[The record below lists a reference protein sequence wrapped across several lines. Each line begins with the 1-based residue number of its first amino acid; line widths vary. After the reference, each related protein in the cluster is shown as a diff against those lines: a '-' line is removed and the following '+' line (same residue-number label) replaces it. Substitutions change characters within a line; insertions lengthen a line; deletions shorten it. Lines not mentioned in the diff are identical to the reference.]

1 MKTHKWTDVVANSIS
16 STDVYI
22 KEPAKNHSYTQKFNL
37 NKNGTTQKFNL
48 NKNGTTIDKTVM
60 ETGTKTLENNKETLE
75 TQRQTTLSM
84 PAVSA

>member
-37 NKNGTTQKFNL
+37 NKNGTT
-48 NKNGTTIDKTVM
+48 IDKTVI